1 MITQLT
7 ALMTVL
13 MALKNLYMDFGLIS
27 NWWKMKA
34 VLWDKHVKELQMIL
48 EKVNFK
54 NEFCP
59 KSIISHPEPNDGP
72 QCYCWL
78 VVLLDQ

>member
-34 VLWDKHVKELQMIL
+34 VLWDKPVKELQMIL
-48 EKVNFK
+48 EKVNFI
-54 NEFCP
+54 NDFCT
-59 KSIISHPEPNDGP
+59 KRIISRPEP
-72 QCYCWL
+72 Y
-78 VVLLDQ
+78 

>member
-34 VLWDKHVKELQMIL
+34 VLWDKPVKELQMIL
-48 EKVNFK
+48 EKVNTKFY
-54 NEFCP
+54 N
-59 KSIISHPEPNDGP
+59 
-72 QCYCWL
+72 
-78 VVLLDQ
+78 